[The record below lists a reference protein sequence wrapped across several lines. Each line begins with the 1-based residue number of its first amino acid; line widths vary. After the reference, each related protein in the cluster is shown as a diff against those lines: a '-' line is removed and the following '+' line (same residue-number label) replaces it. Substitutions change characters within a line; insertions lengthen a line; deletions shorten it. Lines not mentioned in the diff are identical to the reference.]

1 MKSLN
6 KKYRVIKKITKKKFN
21 RSNDFSSGEICID
34 RPVGGIGDVLMASVA
49 MRELKKQCPGI
60 VLTVSL
66 DRHTTYDDTYYK
78 LLFNAPFIDRFED
91 SRYVIRERYKKYF
104 NIKSVCIE
112 HEYSGRP
119 EMNRID
125 IFAKA
130 CKVKKVSSW
139 TPFYLETNEEQ
150 IDADEIFIPYGDK
163 LKFFIHSASNE
174 GKRSY
179 APEHTKTLISLLR
192 KEYPESI
199 IFVSDFNRVLK
210 KQEYSDNIVDVSE
223 LDIRQSASYIKRC
236 DLFFGPDSGLMH
248 LAAAVKTKSLVVFGS
263 IPPSSRINHYTTHKS
278 IRLEEL
284 DCLGCWYKACPISVR
299 CMKDLRPE
307 RVLDRIKEML

>member
-6 KKYRVIKKITKKKFN
+6 SRYRIIRKIYR
-21 RSNDFSSGEICID
+21 RSERKEIALNKASVCID

-49 MRELKKQCPGI
+49 MREFKRQYPNSK
-60 VLTVSL
+60 LTVAL
-66 DRHTTYDDTYYK
+66 DRHTTHDDTYYK
-78 LLFNAPFIDRFED
+78 LLFNAPFIDSFKD
-91 SRYVIRERYKKYF
+91 SRYVVREKYDAYF

-112 HEYSGRP
+112 HEHSGRP
-119 EMNRID
+119 ELNRID

-130 CKVKKVSSW
+130 CKVKSAQDW
-139 TPFYLETNEEQ
+139 LPFYKETEEEAVEANGVFEQ
-150 IDADEIFIPYGDK
+150 YEKK

-179 APEHTKTLISLLR
+179 FWKNTIELIFLLK
-192 KEYPESI
+192 KEFPESI

-210 KQEYSDNIVDVSE
+210 KIKYDSQVIDVSN
-223 LDIRQSASYIKRC
+223 LNIRESASYIKRC

-263 IPPSSRINHYTTHKS
+263 IPPSSRINHYPTHKS
-278 IRLEEL
+278 IRLEGL
-284 DCLGCWYKACPISVR
+284 DCLGCWYKSCPIDVR
-299 CMKDLRPE
+299 CMKDLKPKNI
-307 RVLDRIKEML
+307 LNKIKEML

>member
-6 KKYRVIKKITKKKFN
+6 KKYRVIRKPRRTKVRTFGGFN
-21 RSNDFSSGEICID
+21 SGEICID

-49 MRELKKQCPGI
+49 MREFKRQYPDTK
-60 VLTVSL
+60 LTVSL

-78 LLFNAPFIDRFED
+78 LLFNAPFIDKFED
-91 SRYVIRERYKKYF
+91 SRYVIREKYKKYF

-112 HEYSGRP
+112 HEHSGRP

-130 CKVKKVSSW
+130 CKVREIKNW
-139 TPFYLETNEEQ
+139 IPFYLETEEEKNM
-150 IDADEIFIPYGDK
+150 ADVIFEQYKDN
-163 LKFFIHSASNE
+163 LKIFIHSASNE

-179 APEHTKTLISLLR
+179 DWENTKELITLL
-192 KEYPESI
+192 KQQYPNSI
-199 IFVSDFNRVLK
+199 LFISDFNRVLK
-210 KQEYSDNIVDVSE
+210 EQKYSEDIVDVST
-223 LDIRQSASYIKRC
+223 LDIRETASYIKRC

-263 IPPSSRINHYTTHKS
+263 IPPSSRINHYSTHKS

-284 DCLGCWYKACPISVR
+284 DCLGCWYRACPINVR
-299 CMKDLRPE
+299 CMKDLNPE
-307 RVLDRIKEML
+307 KVLDKIKEML

>member
-1 MKSLN
+1 MRNLN
-6 KKYRVIKKITKKKFN
+6 KKYRLITKPV
-21 RSNDFSSGEICID
+21 RSLRKGSGGFKSGEICID

-49 MRELKKQCPGI
+49 MREFKKQYPNTK
-60 VLTVSL
+60 LTVSL

-78 LLFNAPFIDRFED
+78 LLFNAPFIDKFED
-91 SRYVIRERYKKYF
+91 SRYVVREKYKKYF

-112 HEYSGRP
+112 HEHSGRP
-119 EMNRID
+119 ECNRID

-130 CKVKKVSSW
+130 CKVRQIKNW
-139 TPFYLETNEEQ
+139 TPFYLETKKES
-150 IDADEIFIPYGDK
+150 DAADKSFKGYENK

-179 APEHTKTLISLLR
+179 DWRNTKKLINLLK
-192 KEYPESI
+192 KEYPSSV

-210 KQEYSDNIVDVSE
+210 NQKYNERVIDISR
-223 LDIRQSASYIKRC
+223 LDIRQTASYIKRC
-236 DLFFGPDSGLMH
+236 DLFCGPDSGLMH

-263 IPPSSRINHYTTHKS
+263 IPPSSRINHYSTHKS

-284 DCLGCWYKACPISVR
+284 DCLGCWYKACPINIK
-299 CMKDLRPE
+299 CMKDLKPE
-307 RVLDRIKEML
+307 KVLNKIKEML